1 MKSNAT
7 PILDGLKGKYL
18 FIDNELQAGIK
29 QLGLFSILSKHG
41 VGKRS
46 GEKVPQ
52 LIFAVLVWPFLGG
65 DSIASFCGKMVGNFY
80 AGGKDVLYRFL
91 RREDINWRSICF
103 SVSRAAYDRH
113 ALGSGSDTA
122 FVVDDTLKHRRGKKV
137 EGVSSHF
144 DHTEC
149 RHVLGQ
155 QVLQFGLASA
165 EGFLP
170 VFQQIYI
177 GSKKVQGLVSTF
189 KDQRCA
195 VAKDFKIARGKN
207 KNEMLRAMLRK
218 AIRQGVKAVHLL
230 GDSWFGNKGNIRTA
244 IELGLKAIFMMKR
257 GNLSYRFQGRDYTAK
272 MLYALVRRKMKAAPG
287 QRFLTYA
294 LVVEINLSADG
305 KTEQWVAVKLLFSKP
320 RRENNDTWVVLL
332 CTDTAY
338 CAERILEIY
347 ALRWSIEVYFKEVK
361 QGMGWMK
368 EQSGRYTTH
377 YASIHLAAIR
387 YLLIYSLM
395 LDDGRLRFG
404 EMRNRIT
411 GAIEQ
416 LGFAAVL
423 WEFFKALLNGVL
435 DRFRNALGGEM
446 LDAIKTAIHTTIEEF
461 LFNAL
466 QVDNESVC
474 AQLKAEQMGE
484 L

>member
-1 MKSNAT
+1 MKTNAT
-7 PILDGLKGKYL
+7 PILDALKGKYL
-18 FIDNELQAGIK
+18 FIDNDLQEGIK
-29 QLGLFSILSKHG
+29 QLGLFSILSRQG
-41 VGKRS
+41 IGKRS
-46 GEKVPQ
+46 GEQIPQ
-52 LIFAVLVWPFLGG
+52 LIFAVLVWPFLGM
-65 DSIASFCGKMVGNFY
+65 DSIASFCGKMVGNFH

-91 RREDINWRSICF
+91 RREDINWRAICF
-103 SVSRAAYDRH
+103 SASKAVCDRH
-113 ALGSGSDTA
+113 ALGNGTDTA

-155 QVLQFGLASA
+155 QVLQLGLVSA
-165 EGFLP
+165 KGFLP

-177 GSKKVQGLVSTF
+177 GSKKVQGLVSMF

-195 VAKDFKIARGKN
+195 VAKDYKVAEKMN
-207 KNEMLRAMLRK
+207 KNEMLRVMLAK
-218 AIRQGVKAVHLL
+218 AIRQGIKASHLL

-244 IELGLKAIFMMKR
+244 LELGLTALFMMKR

-272 MLYALVRRKMKAAPG
+272 MLYMLVKRKMKAAPG

-294 LVVEINLSADG
+294 LVVEINLSEDG
-305 KTEQWVAVKLLFSKP
+305 KTPKWVPVKLLFSKS
-320 RRENNDTWVVLL
+320 RRENNNAWVVVL

-338 CAERILEIY
+338 SPERILELY

-395 LDDGRLRFG
+395 LDDGRLKFG

-423 WEFFKALLNGVL
+423 WGFFKALLTGVL
-435 DRFRNALGGEM
+435 DRFRKALGQET
-446 LDAIKTAIHTTIEEF
+446 LDAIKTAIDSTIEEF

-466 QVDNESVC
+466 QIDNESVY
-474 AQLKAEQMGE
+474 AQLKAEQMGA